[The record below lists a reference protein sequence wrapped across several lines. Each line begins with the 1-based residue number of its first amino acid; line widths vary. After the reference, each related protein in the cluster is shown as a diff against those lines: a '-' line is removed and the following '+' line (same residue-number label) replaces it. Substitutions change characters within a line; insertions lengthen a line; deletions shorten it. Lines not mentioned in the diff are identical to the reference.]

1 MIPPPQIHATSPYSA
16 PPPRSTVV
24 QPGDPR
30 IGGRFCYE
38 CSGSGVVPFMLFE
51 ETTCAVCEGVGRI
64 F

>member
-1 MIPPPQIHATSPYSA
+1 MISPPQIHATSPYSA

-30 IGGRFCYE
+30 IGGRFCSE

-51 ETTCAVCEGVGRI
+51 ETTCAVCGGVGRI